1 MSDPVDH
8 RADWRRLSARG
19 GDQDRKTGH
28 PRHVFAG
35 WPSVVFLKQRLGS
48 RNAAAAFG
56 IRPIECD
63 IRMPVGHRP
72 WQLPGE
78 Q

>member
-19 GDQDRKTGH
+19 GDQDSKTGH

-35 WPSVVFLKQRLGS
+35 WPSVVFLKQRLAS
-48 RNAAAAFG
+48 RNAG
-56 IRPIECD
+56 CSVRDPPD
-63 IRMPVGHRP
+63 QM
-72 WQLPGE
+72 
-78 Q
+78 